1 MASSA
6 EMNAILTQYFTQKV
20 QLPEGE
26 MERNTKYVNDRIMPM
41 MKYIQANTSGF
52 TGEFR
57 GVGSAFSGT
66 KVENADEFD
75 LHILLNV
82 PTENGRFVPITCGQ
96 RYYGFN
102 NERYDSG
109 DIKTIPNGI
118 DVIRRPGKALRSPPQ
133 AHKFV
138 QDTNWTALNPR
149 YGCEGDIVPFLARR
163 ELKNLL
169 VNGRNQLPDY
179 FADGQYFKG

>member
-6 EMNAILTQYFTQKV
+6 EMNAILNQYFTQKV

-41 MKYIQANTSGF
+41 MKYNQANTSGF

-66 KVENADEFD
+66 KVEKADEFD

-82 PTENGRFVPITCGQ
+82 PTENGRYVPTARCQ

-102 NERYDSG
+102 NDRYDSG

-118 DVIRRPGKALRSPPQ
+118 DVVSRPGKALRSPPQ
-133 AHKFV
+133 AQYFARD
-138 QDTNWTALNPR
+138 QNWTAHNPR

-169 VNGRNQLPDY
+169 VDGRNSLNILQL
-179 FADGQYFKG
+179 